1 MPTYV
6 LICKD
11 KNSISTKE
19 VKVTA
24 SSQEEAKRMVEGR
37 GQKLISVK
45 NIIS

>member
-1 MPTYV
+1 MPTYILV
-6 LICKD
+6 CKD
-11 KNSISTKE
+11 KNATSTKE

-37 GQKLISVK
+37 GQKFITVK